1 MQCNRFSGRALYFQQ
16 LITAIEAATWSSSSR
31 GTKAPKPLNIAV
43 FSKCIQLDIC
53 KAAMN
58 EWLSVRVYVWV
69 CARAFV
75 VLLLHISRSA
85 ICYAM
90 KNACSC
96 CCLLKAFVFHTPTHT
111 LVHARC
117 LAVWLS
123 GWYAKLARRRRW
135 RIRNIVATHTH
146 THTLPHC

>member
-58 EWLSVRVYVWV
+58 EWLSVR
-69 CARAFV
+69 AFV

-96 CCLLKAFVFHTPTHT
+96 CCLLKAFVFHT
-111 LVHARC
+111 
-117 LAVWLS
+117 
-123 GWYAKLARRRRW
+123 
-135 RIRNIVATHTH
+135 HTH
-146 THTLPHC
+146 TSARSLFGCLAGMRSWRVVADGVYVTLLPHTHTRTHSHIVDLFS